1 MDVTVSIHDWKSLSQ
16 SEIIVRHL
24 YAILQIGQT
33 VRKGNGLSMYNAEFR
48 SGSAEIPL
56 ILSIKNSQTETTMY
70 VRNIPMSAVLDRGG
84 LQQRWVGVYPPGD
97 PLNLHFDPT
106 QPPRDGSPQVCLSVA
121 VHEDLLATVANV
133 PVADPFA
140 SAASSGAFG
149 SWRFSPEHRLS
160 ELPSS
165 DKVDQLR
172 RSITSLQAEMKL
184 SQDRGDGERGVAF
197 GRESLLP
204 VAGGSHHGSR
214 NSHSELMPGSDLAPW
229 PSISGAAKT
238 GKVEL
243 DSWLK
248 EKERQAQK
256 IKEHVE
262 DMAKAQRRAEDVGR
276 DLQEQ
281 LDLLAELR
289 RRSRSAEASLVES
302 KLQLQDL
309 ERQRDSLQQE
319 EVTLKDEICLRDQDF
334 QELRTKR
341 DDADRQLSRALAEQG
356 LQRNNLEASAKS
368 FHLQA
373 QIIAQDID
381 QSKRH
386 VLELKSSLLGKQAI
400 IEDHQKNM
408 QEEEN
413 VRAGRQATKRIQLE
427 SELDQTRGS
436 LAKAQAGLE
445 VSRLQL
451 QETETRR
458 KETTKRLEI
467 VQKELECLKSE
478 DGDSPVR
485 SSATDAK
492 AVLLQ
497 KQSKLSEQELQVQR
511 LEFDL
516 KESREMLEKH
526 SQRMADVHAEAT
538 ECEMKNKCLEEKKLQ
553 LQKELDERK
562 LKVLESI
569 KEKEVRQKQ
578 LDEAEKY
585 ASRLLEELQGEEAK
599 ASEVKQ
605 KLAKSAEDLERDV
618 AAKQNE
624 LAELKLQTEEMQ
636 KSCSE
641 LEQTRSTRRKLLE
654 DRTSALQTASARAK
668 ELDEE
673 LHGTENDLARTNK
686 VLERLQEEESERSK
700 ELEDARSK
708 LGEVQREMLSLQAQV
723 QPSRTDDLEATSKN
737 LALQLESAFE
747 QQLAADKEQEKLRT
761 DLEESE
767 QMLHQAQEEV
777 QKLVKEQ
784 EDAQKEVDLLTDEI
798 KVIKSRDY
806 TNRLQVLRDTVEVN
820 NKELDAARGAIATRA
835 LEMEALK
842 QVHDAEEA
850 DLRKE
855 LASIEAAGDESQ
867 KHSAELFAQL
877 RDLEQRRSEAYDALV
892 NAESEKVSF
901 EKEVAKVRASKQ
913 KFVQEHASI
922 LERLQSELAEARN
935 ASSRQDGSEDQ
946 QGKEEARR
954 RLAEEVEAE
963 AQCCAQFRE
972 ELAARQELQTRY
984 LGSDENADAALEES
998 LQEMSTELVKAQGLA
1013 RHHRQQEEEL
1023 RLELGKMKE
1032 RIKATKDKLLYQEE
1046 HLKLQLET
1054 LQELDE
1060 QKIKGESEV
1069 ELLTLGLHQQEE
1081 ENQALLEANTQLL
1094 EEVSSRFGGNLE
1106 QWAGFSY
1113 EDQVKNEV
1121 TRYTQQIEQWKQKSQ
1136 QLRRQKTGELSRRN
1150 QQHEVAVQ
1158 TLQHRIDQLQKEI
1171 IQCDRCA
1178 KSWEDESK
1186 KSQAKNGPTS
1196 TGALPGLIIFQRPL
1210 PSNHEKRKALLIGVN
1225 YVNSHAPLKGC
1236 VNDIWNL
1243 HCLLRHTL
1251 RYSQEQLQILADG
1264 FDGRPRPDKMP
1275 TKANIMASLGWLIST
1290 AQPGDHLLLAFS
1302 GYGCQHP
1309 RSAGSEKCE
1318 SYLVPSDFADELP
1331 KGFFKAME
1339 AVAGEAAKLDNTALG
1354 GTLSADE
1361 LRKQSEMAK
1370 MALGGAKG
1378 SYRLVSML
1386 EVHDFISR
1394 LPKRCRITVIMDACY
1409 AILPGVG
1416 PDSPATFRKVDR
1428 GYVEYQ
1434 KLQNFIS
1441 RPRFLE
1447 LPPLPVQHTPAQLP
1461 RSTSLLACTLH
1472 CFSGCRLK
1480 EWCAEFPI
1488 EGTVQGAFSWA
1499 FLKAMAQGHFH
1510 VGIYQFQQYMTNLL
1524 LSLKTHFKHVDQQ
1537 PVVQLSADA
1546 SLQDVVLWT

>member
-84 LQQRWVGVYPPGD
+84 LQQRWVAVYPPGD
-97 PLNLHFDPT
+97 PLNLHFDPM
-106 QPPRDGSPQVCLSVA
+106 QLPRDGSPQVCLSVA
-121 VHEDLLATVANV
+121 VHEDLLATVANL
-133 PVADPFA
+133 PVDDPFA

-149 SWRFSPEHRLS
+149 SWRFSPEPR
-160 ELPSS
+160 PSDAVPAS

-184 SQDRGDGERGVAF
+184 SQDRGDSERGVAF
-197 GRESLLP
+197 ARESLLS

-214 NSHSELMPGSDLAPW
+214 SSPGSELMPGDLAPW
-229 PSISGAAKT
+229 PSIAAKN
-238 GKVEL
+238 KVEL

-276 DLQEQ
+276 NLQEQ

-289 RRSRSAEASLVES
+289 RRSRSTEASLVES
-302 KLQLQDL
+302 KLQLQEL
-309 ERQRDSLQQE
+309 ERQREGLQQE
-319 EVTLKDEICLRDQDF
+319 EAVLKEEISLRDQEF
-334 QELRTKR
+334 QDLRAKR
-341 DDADRQLSRALAEQG
+341 DDADRQLSRAQAEQG

-368 FHLQA
+368 FQLQA

-400 IEDHQKNM
+400 IEEHQKSIRV
-408 QEEEN
+408 EET
-413 VRAGRQATKRIQLE
+413 VRVERQAMKRIQLE
-427 SELDQTRGS
+427 TELDQTRNS

-451 QETETRR
+451 QEKEMRR
-458 KETTKRLEI
+458 KDTTKRLEL
-467 VQKELECLKSE
+467 VQQELESLKSE
-478 DGDSPVR
+478 ESDSPVR
-485 SSATDAK
+485 SSAADAK
-492 AVLLQ
+492 ALLQQ
-497 KQSKLSEQELQVQR
+497 KQSKLTEQELHVQR
-511 LEFDL
+511 LEMDL
-516 KESREMLEKH
+516 KESRELLEKH
-526 SQRMADVHAEAT
+526 SQRMAEVHAEAT
-538 ECEMKNKCLEEKKLQ
+538 EYEMKNKCLAEKKQQ
-553 LQKELDERK
+553 LQKDLDERK
-562 LKVLESI
+562 MHVIESL

-578 LDEAEKY
+578 LDEAEKH
-585 ASRLLEELQGEEAK
+585 AGQLLEELELEEAK
-599 ASEVKQ
+599 AAEVKKTLQ
-605 KLAKSAEDLERDV
+605 KSTEDLERDV

-624 LAELKLQTEEMQ
+624 LAELKLQTEEAQ

-641 LEQTRSTRRKLLE
+641 LEQTRSARRKLLE
-654 DRTSALQTASARAK
+654 DRTAALQTASARAK
-668 ELDEE
+668 ELAEE
-673 LHGTENDLARTNK
+673 LQGTENDLARANK
-686 VLERLQEEESERSK
+686 DLEQLQEEESDRSK

-708 LGEVQREMLSLQAQV
+708 LSEVQREMLSLQAQV
-723 QPSRTDDLEATSKN
+723 QPSRMDDLEATSKN
-737 LALQLESAFE
+737 LASQLESAFQ
-747 QQLAADKEQEKLRT
+747 QQLTADQEHEKLKS
-761 DLEESE
+761 DLEENQ
-767 QMLHQAQEEV
+767 QMLLHAQEEV
-777 QKLVKEQ
+777 ERLVKEQ
-784 EDAQKEVDLLTDEI
+784 EDAQKEVDVLTDEI
-798 KVIKSRDY
+798 KIIKTRDQAS
-806 TNRLQVLRDTVEVN
+806 RLQILQKNVEVN
-820 NKELDAARGAIATRA
+820 NQELDATRGAIATRA

-842 QVHDAEEA
+842 QLHDAEEE
-850 DLRKE
+850 DLRKA
-855 LASIEAAGDESQ
+855 LASIQASNDESQ
-867 KHSAELFAQL
+867 RNSAELFAKL
-877 RDLEQRRSEAYDALV
+877 RDLEQRRSEVSDALV
-892 NAESEKVSF
+892 NAESEKAGF
-901 EKEVAKVRASKQ
+901 EKEVAKVRAAKQ
-913 KFVQEHASI
+913 SFVEEHTRL
-922 LERLQSELAEARN
+922 LEQLRSELAEARSTKN
-935 ASSRQDGSEDQ
+935 QGNEDQ
-946 QGKEEARR
+946 SSETEARR
-954 RLAEEVEAE
+954 RLTEEVQAE
-963 AQCCAQFRE
+963 AQRCAELRE
-972 ELAARQELQTRY
+972 ELAARQESLRS
-984 LGSDENADAALEES
+984 LSSDGNADAALEES
-998 LQEMSTELVKAQGLA
+998 LQEMSSELVKAQGVA
-1013 RHHRQQEEEL
+1013 RRHRRQEEEL

-1054 LQELDE
+1054 LQQLDE
-1060 QKIKGESEV
+1060 QRIKGESEV

-1081 ENQALLEANTQLL
+1081 ENQGLLEANTQLL
-1094 EEVSSRFGGNLE
+1094 EEVSRHFGGNLE
-1106 QWAGFSY
+1106 KWAGFSY
-1113 EDQVKNEV
+1113 DDQVNNEV
-1121 TRYTQQIEQWKQKSQ
+1121 ARYTQQIEQWKQKSQ
-1136 QLRRQKTGELSRRN
+1136 QLRRQKTDDLTRRN

-1158 TLQHRIDQLQKEI
+1158 TLQHRLDQLQKEI
-1171 IQCDRCA
+1171 IQCNRCA
-1178 KSWEDESK
+1178 KSWEEEKSK
-1186 KSQAKNGPTS
+1186 KSHAEKGPTS
-1196 TGALPGLIIFQRPL
+1196 TAALPGLVIFQRPL

-1236 VNDIWNL
+1236 VNDIWNVQ
-1243 HCLLRHTL
+1243 CLLRHTL
-1251 RYSQEQLQILADG
+1251 RYSPEQLQILADG
-1264 FDGRPRPDKMP
+1264 FDGRPRPDRIP
-1275 TKANIMASLGWLIST
+1275 TKANIMAGLEWLVST
-1290 AQPGDHLLLAFS
+1290 AQPGDHLLLVFS

-1309 RSAGSEKCE
+1309 RSPGSEKCE

-1331 KGFFKAME
+1331 KGFFKIME
-1339 AVAGEAAKLDNTALG
+1339 AAGARVDNTALG

-1361 LRKQSEMAK
+1361 LRRQSEMATS
-1370 MALGGAKG
+1370 ALRGAKG

-1394 LPKRCRITVIMDACY
+1394 LPKRCRVTVVMDACY

-1428 GYVEYQ
+1428 GYVEYR
-1434 KLQNFIS
+1434 KLENFIS

-1447 LPPLPVQHTPAQLP
+1447 LPPLPVQHTPPQLP
-1461 RSTSLLACTLH
+1461 RSTNLLACTLH

-1510 VGIYQFQQYMTNLL
+1510 VGIYQFQQFMTNLL
-1524 LSLKTHFKHVDQQ
+1524 LSLKTRFKHVDQQ